1 MKFLSK
7 LLILF
12 LAVIAFMIYP
22 GNFSQISA
30 QATPTQ
36 CATPG
41 KDGEGTVNA
50 NVNTYY
56 SSVSGTINAG
66 ATTITVGSKFPSTAP
81 DISVGDLLLIIQMQD
96 ADFNSSNTDAYGDNT
111 PGDVP
116 TFPDS
121 QPSQGASGWT
131 NLNNAG
137 RYEFVTV
144 TNVSGNTI
152 EINGPNGGLIYTY
165 RNESATAA
173 HGRRSYQIIRVP
185 QYTNATLS
193 GGGPEPWNGTTGG
206 VFVIDVSGELTLN
219 GGVVLEASGTGFRGG
234 AGRQLSGASG
244 FSDTDYRTP
253 ATATTNGSKGEGIAG
268 TPRYVL
274 NYFDPFNLDSA
285 FNPATPP
292 TFTDNSVEG
301 YPNGSY
307 ARGAPGNA
315 GGGSTDGT
323 PSNNAE
329 NSGGGGG
336 GNGGGG
342 GRGGRAW
349 NSQDPTGGFG
359 GKGFNPSIINGGQ
372 RLFMGGGG
380 GAGTTNNGSQATDRR
395 TNSDGT
401 AITDQNQNVG
411 NGIYSSGAA
420 GGGII
425 IIRAA
430 TVAGN
435 GTIHAQGAPGL
446 SAGQDGAGGGGA
458 GGTVYVD
465 LQDPA
470 NLSNITVDVRGG
482 DGGWSNFNPAHG
494 PGGGGGGGVVVSTN
508 SAVTIASGGLDGGLA
523 GSTGPNGNANPPN
536 FDGQQGTGL
545 AINIDADAASGITR
559 GADCLPPQLQLVK
572 RITAING
579 QTATKGG
586 DDLSQFNEDGD
597 SDSADDSSL
606 WPDKNTYLTGG
617 IDGGEVEPGDEIE
630 YTIYYLS
637 SGGQAARNVTIC
649 DLISEHQTYIRDSFD
664 SPGGGT
670 NLGIAALIRETNPLP
685 NPLTP
690 NQYLTNLDGDDEG
703 SFFDPGRTPPSEC
716 KKPGSFESL
725 EADDNTNGLVV
736 VDVVTNP
743 TTLPPATSSGDPPE
757 SYGFIRFRTKVD

>member
-12 LAVIAFMIYP
+12 LAVIAFVIDP

-56 SSVSGTINAG
+56 SSVSGTINTG
-66 ATTITVGSKFPSTAP
+66 ATTITVDSKFPSTAP
-81 DISVGDLLLIIQMQD
+81 DIGVGDLLLIIQMQD

-111 PGDVP
+111 SGDVP
-116 TFPDS
+116 SFPTS

-152 EINGPNGGLIYTY
+152 DINGPNGGLIYTY
-165 RNESATAA
+165 RNEPATTA

-206 VFVIDVSGELTLN
+206 VLVIDVFGELTLG
-219 GGVVLEASGTGFRGG
+219 GGVVVEASGTGFRGG
-234 AGRQLSGASG
+234 LGRELSGASG

-274 NYFDPFNLDSA
+274 NYFDPFNLDNA
-285 FNPATPP
+285 FNPSATP
-292 TFTDNSVEG
+292 TSSDTGTEG
-301 YPNGSY
+301 YPNGSF

-315 GGGSTDGT
+315 GGGSTDGR
-323 PSNNAE
+323 PSSNDE

-380 GAGTTNNGSQATDRR
+380 GAGTTNNSSQATNRR

-420 GGGII
+420 GGGIV
-425 IIRAA
+425 IIRA
-430 TVAGN
+430 GN
-435 GTIHAQGAPGL
+435 VTGSGTIRAQGAPGL

-465 LQDPA
+465 IQDPA
-470 NLSNITVDVRGG
+470 NLSNLTVDVRGG
-482 DGGWSNFNPAHG
+482 DGGWSNFDAAHG

-508 SAVTIASGGLDGGLA
+508 SAVTIAPGGLDGGLA

-536 FDGQQGTGL
+536 FDGQQGTGF
-545 AINIDADAASGITR
+545 ASGIDASQSP
-559 GADCLPPQLQLVK
+559 GISPNAGCLPHVRLVK
-572 RITAING
+572 RITAVNE
-579 QTATKGG
+579 TSFTDFN
-586 DDLSQFNEDGD
+586 DDPSDDDDDPSLDWPSNYLAGELIVDKTYTD
-597 SDSADDSSL
+597 SLNNPA
-606 WPDKNTYLTGG
+606 YLK
-617 IDGGEVEPGDEIE
+617 PGDEVE
-630 YTIYYLS
+630 YTIYFLS
-637 SGGQAARNVTIC
+637 DGEVSANNVRIC
-649 DLISEHQTYIRDSFD
+649 DCVPDHQTFLRNAFS
-664 SPGGGT
+664 SLPAAPGGGVATGRGLAAEINGNLVSYT
-670 NLGIAALIRETNPLP
+670 NIGGDDAGRFYEANQTLPSVCDGDPNTGGAVVFELGDLP
-685 NPLTP
+685 NIVSQGTPL
-690 NQYLTNLDGDDEG
+690 NA
-703 SFFDPGRTPPSEC
+703 F
-716 KKPGSFESL
+716 
-725 EADDNTNGLVV
+725 
-736 VDVVTNP
+736 
-743 TTLPPATSSGDPPE
+743 
-757 SYGFIRFRTKVD
+757 GFIRFRVTVD